1 MAKKKSIHT
10 ALVSTTILLGAA
22 LSPEVMAQFN
32 KYRSRTKFAKPKTET
47 QKDNSTTEESM
58 PPSSGKSAKALLD
71 SPQDTTNFVAGDEE
85 ADSEGS
91 DNGSSDES
99 SSSSRSSKSKS
110 DVFGRTNK
118 TTAPTSVDKKY
129 SNLNPETAF
138 GPEVIQG
145 FDFNNVSILDLTK
158 FMQKTT
164 GLNLIL
170 DKDIKGTIT
179 ISSPT
184 PITVGDAWKAYLQAL
199 SIHGYSIVKSG
210 AYYTIVNNRDI
221 RYSPT
226 TMYTGTYS
234 PNTENYV
241 MQIISLK
248 YVNSREVANSFRPF
262 MSRYGRII
270 EIKQTN
276 TVIVQE
282 TGTHINRLMK
292 LIKFIDIPGHEESL
306 QIIKVKNSSAQEI
319 AGLLDKILKGNANDA
334 KFKTSATTGQTSQ
347 INISRII
354 AEPRTN
360 SIIAMANSDGAREL
374 RDLILKLDVKVV
386 AAGSGQIHVYYLN
399 YGDAEALAKT
409 LSSLIGNSS
418 KGGMAGGITRFSN
431 AAGGAATSET
441 LFNSEVKVTA
451 DKDNN
456 ALVVTASPTDYDT
469 VRTVIAKLD
478 IPRDQVYVEGLMM
491 ETQVNKG
498 RGFGISLIGAYGSG
512 ATQKAGFGNTSDL
525 ISLMTNNIT
534 NLSGLF
540 VGGGVGPSRT
550 LTTPDG
556 KSINVNSVNGL
567 ITAIATHSST
577 NVLATPQILTL
588 DNVEGAFENGEQV
601 PVLETTNA
609 ANGSTQTSVKQ
620 QKVALT
626 LKITP
631 QINKV
636 TRFIKLKIDQ
646 KIEDFSSRA
655 LPAGVQNN
663 GVGTV
668 IRSLAT
674 TVVVRDKDTIAM
686 GGLMRD
692 KETNTVNKVPL
703 LGDIPVLGWLFKNT
717 AKSVEKVNLLF
728 FMTPKILASYEKAN
742 SENVKD
748 LLNRRQAHL
757 KNAVGDDDAFAN
769 TAKGLYDKAKKQGE
783 GPLYD
788 TTETAKYMDKHNPLP
803 SSEIL
808 PEIPEVKTEDKPVLT
823 PVESPAPIEHA
834 AEGVNIEQDAPD
846 YQTIIQKT
854 QEKTPEAVI
863 Q

>member
-1 MAKKKSIHT
+1 MTKKNVWQTNVLT
-10 ALVSTTILLGAA
+10 ATILITAGT
-22 LSPEVMAQFN
+22 SPEVLAQFD
-32 KYRSRTKFAKPKTET
+32 KYKSKTKFNKTKAPAAPT
-47 QKDNSTTEESM
+47 AAPSDNISIPDT
-58 PPSSGKSAKALLD
+58 GKSATSLL
-71 SPQDTTNFVAGDEE
+71 QDTTNFVPGDEE
-85 ADSEGS
+85 GE
-91 DNGSSDES
+91 DES
-99 SSSSRSSKSKS
+99 ESTTNDGDTEQGDDSSGSGRDTFGRAGSKSTKPS
-110 DVFGRTNK
+110 TVE
-118 TTAPTSVDKKY
+118 KKY
-129 SNLNPETAF
+129 VNLNPETAF
-138 GPEVIQG
+138 GPEVVTS
-145 FDFNNVSILDLTK
+145 FDFPNVSILDLTK
-158 FMQKTT
+158 HMQKLT

-170 DKDIKGTIT
+170 DKDIKGKIS

-184 PITVGDAWKAYLQAL
+184 PITIGDAWKAYLQAL
-199 SIHGYSIVKSG
+199 SINGYSLVKSG

-226 TMYTGTYS
+226 TMYTGTYT

-241 MQIISLK
+241 MQIIPLK

-319 AGLLDKILKGNANDA
+319 AGLLDKILKGNATDN
-334 KFKTSATTGQTSQ
+334 KFKTSAATGQTSQ
-347 INISRII
+347 VNISRII

-374 RDLILKLDVKVV
+374 RDLILKLDVKIV

-409 LSSLIGNSS
+409 LASLVGNAP
-418 KGGMAGGITRFSN
+418 KPGAMGGLTRFTSP
-431 AAGGAATSET
+431 GSTTATTET
-441 LFNSEVKVTA
+441 IFNSEVKITA

-469 VRTVIAKLD
+469 MKTVIAKLD

-491 ETQVNKG
+491 ETQVSKANS
-498 RGFGISLIGAYGSG
+498 FGITLLGATGSG
-512 ATQKAGFGNTSDL
+512 SLQKYGTGNQADL
-525 ISLMTNNIT
+525 SNLLSNNIT

-540 VGGGVGPSRT
+540 FGGGVGKQYDIPGPNGST
-550 LTTPDG
+550 I
-556 KSINVNSVNGL
+556 KVNSVNGL
-567 ITAIATHSST
+567 ISAIATQSGT

-601 PVLETTNA
+601 PILETTNA
-609 ANGSTQTSVKQ
+609 SNGTTQTSVKQ

-631 QINKV
+631 QINKA

-717 AKSVEKVNLLF
+717 VKSVEKVNLLF
-728 FMTPKILASYEKAN
+728 FMTPKILAPYDKGN
-742 SENVKD
+742 SENMKD

-757 KNAVGDDDAFAN
+757 KNATTDDDAFAT
-769 TAKGLYDKAKKQGE
+769 TAKSLYDKAKKQNE

-788 TTETAKYMDKHNPLP
+788 TSETAKYQERNQ
-803 SSEIL
+803 
-808 PEIPEVKTEDKPVLT
+808 IPDAINENFPDED
-823 PVESPAPIEHA
+823 
-834 AEGVNIEQDAPD
+834 QAPD
-846 YQTIIQKT
+846 YQQIIQKVN
-854 QEKTPEAVI
+854 EKNPATL
-863 Q
+863 

>member
-1 MAKKKSIHT
+1 MTKKNVWCT
-10 ALVSTTILLGAA
+10 GVLSTTFLLTAGI
-22 LSPEVMAQFN
+22 SPEVMAQFD
-32 KYRSRTKFAKPKTET
+32 KYKSKTKFNKTKPAAKASPVQAQPLVQDDISIPDT
-47 QKDNSTTEESM
+47 
-58 PPSSGKSAKALLD
+58 GKSAKSLL
-71 SPQDTTNFVAGDEE
+71 QDTSNFVPGDEE
-85 ADSEGS
+85 GEGGPDDMS
-91 DNGSSDES
+91 ADNGSDDGGDTS
-99 SSSSRSSKSKS
+99 SGER
-110 DVFGRTNK
+110 DTFGRSGEK
-118 TTAPTSVDKKY
+118 TVRPSKIDKKY
-129 SNLNPETAF
+129 VNLNPETAF
-138 GPEVIQG
+138 GPEVVTS
-145 FDFNNVSILDLTK
+145 FDFPNVTILDLTK
-158 FMQKTT
+158 HMQKLT

-170 DKDIKGTIT
+170 DKDIKGKIS

-184 PITVGDAWKAYLQAL
+184 PITIGDAWKAYLQAL
-199 SIHGYSIVKSG
+199 SINGYSLVKSG

-226 TMYTGTYS
+226 TMYTGTYT

-241 MQIISLK
+241 MQIIPLK

-319 AGLLDKILKGNANDA
+319 AGLLDKILKGNAADN
-334 KFKTSATTGQTSQ
+334 KFKTSTATGQTSQ
-347 INISRII
+347 VNISRII

-374 RDLILKLDVKVV
+374 RDLILKLDVKIV

-409 LSSLIGNSS
+409 LASLVGNAP
-418 KGGMAGGITRFSN
+418 KAGATSGLTRFTST
-431 AAGGAATSET
+431 AGSTATSET
-441 LFNSEVKVTA
+441 LFNSEVKITA

-469 VRTVIAKLD
+469 VKTVIAKLD

-491 ETQVNKG
+491 ETQVSKANK
-498 RGFGISLIGAYGSG
+498 FGITLLGATGTGNLQRFGSG
-512 ATQKAGFGNTSDL
+512 DQGALTNLLS
-525 ISLMTNNIT
+525 NNIT

-540 VGGGVGPSRT
+540 FGGGVGKSYDVT
-550 LTTPDG
+550 GADG
-556 KSINVNSVNGL
+556 KSIKVNTVNGL
-567 ITAIATHSST
+567 ITAIASQSGT

-601 PVLETTNA
+601 PILETTNA
-609 ANGSTQTSVKQ
+609 SNGTTQTSVKQ

-631 QINKV
+631 QINKA

-717 AKSVEKVNLLF
+717 EKSVEKVNLLF
-728 FMTPKILASYEKAN
+728 FMTPKILAPYEKGN

-757 KNAVGDDDAFAN
+757 KNTVSDNDAFAT

-788 TTETAKYMDKHNPLP
+788 TAETARYQERNQ
-803 SSEIL
+803 L
-808 PEIPEVKTEDKPVLT
+808 PEATTNESIPD
-823 PVESPAPIEHA
+823 AIE
-834 AEGVNIEQDAPD
+834 APD
-846 YQTIIQKT
+846 YQQIIQKAN
-854 QEKTPEAVI
+854 EKNQPSSIE
-863 Q
+863 

>member
-1 MAKKKSIHT
+1 MSKNAWLTPVLSATLVIT
-10 ALVSTTILLGAA
+10 AG
-22 LSPEVMAQFN
+22 LSPDVMAQFD
-32 KYRSRTKFAKPKTET
+32 KYKSKTRFNNSKLPVKPAGAP
-47 QKDNSTTEESM
+47 TTPQAQEDISI
-58 PPSSGKSAKALLD
+58 PNTGKSAKSLL
-71 SPQDTTNFVAGDEE
+71 QDTTNFVQGDEE
-85 ADSEGS
+85 GGPDDTADNSDSGGDASDSSGEGTGR
-91 DNGSSDES
+91 DT
-99 SSSSRSSKSKS
+99 
-110 DVFGRTNK
+110 FGRK
-118 TTAPTSVDKKY
+118 GDKSVKPSKIDKKY
-129 SNLNPETAF
+129 VNLNPETAF
-138 GPEVIQG
+138 GPEVVTS
-145 FDFNNVSILDLTK
+145 FDFPNVSILDLTK
-158 FMQKTT
+158 HMQKLT

-170 DKDIKGTIT
+170 DKDIKGKIS

-184 PITVGDAWKAYLQAL
+184 PITIGDAWKAYLQAL
-199 SIHGYSIVKSG
+199 SINGYSLVKSG

-226 TMYTGTYS
+226 TMYTGTYT

-241 MQIISLK
+241 MQIIPLK

-319 AGLLDKILKGNANDA
+319 AGLLDKILKGNAADN
-334 KFKTSATTGQTSQ
+334 KFKTSSTTGQTSQ
-347 INISRII
+347 VNISRII

-374 RDLILKLDVKVV
+374 RDLILKLDVKIV

-399 YGDAEALAKT
+399 YGDSEALAKT
-409 LSSLIGNSS
+409 LSSLVGNVP
-418 KGGMAGGITRFSN
+418 KAGGLGGLTRFSSPN
-431 AAGGAATSET
+431 SSTATTET
-441 LFNSEVKVTA
+441 LFNSEVKITA

-469 VRTVIAKLD
+469 VKTVIAKLD

-491 ETQVNKG
+491 ETQVSKVNK
-498 RGFGISLIGAYGSG
+498 FGVTLLG
-512 ATQKAGFGNTSDL
+512 ATGTGPLQRAGTGNQGDL
-525 ISLMTNNIT
+525 TALLTNNIT
-534 NLSGLF
+534 SLSGLF
-540 VGGGVGPSRT
+540 IGGGIGHTYDVPGPGG
-550 LTTPDG
+550 TTI
-556 KSINVNSVNGL
+556 KVNSVNGL
-567 ITAIATHSST
+567 VSAIANLSGT

-588 DNVEGAFENGEQV
+588 DNVEGNFESGENV
-601 PVLETTNA
+601 PTTETTNTPT
-609 ANGSTQTSVKQ
+609 GSQTSSKL
-620 QKVALT
+620 QKVTLS

-631 QINKV
+631 QINKA

-646 KIEDFSSRA
+646 KIEDFSNRPLAAS
-655 LPAGVQNN
+655 AGG

-717 AKSVEKVNLLF
+717 EKSVEKVNLLF
-728 FMTPKILASYEKAN
+728 FMTPKILAPYEKGNA
-742 SENVKD
+742 ENVKD

-757 KNAVGDDDAFAN
+757 KNTVGDDDAFA
-769 TAKGLYDKAKKQGE
+769 TTVKGLYDKAKKQGQ

-788 TTETAKYMDKHNPLP
+788 IAETAKYQERNQ
-803 SSEIL
+803 L
-808 PEIPEVKTEDKPVLT
+808 PEAIESVGDKNTEQT
-823 PVESPAPIEHA
+823 SPQIE
-834 AEGVNIEQDAPD
+834 APD
-846 YQTIIQKT
+846 YQQIIQKAN
-854 QEKTPEAVI
+854 EKTPESSV

>member
-1 MAKKKSIHT
+1 MTKKNVWLSP
-10 ALVSTTILLGAA
+10 LLTTTLIASAG
-22 LSPEVMAQFN
+22 LSPEVMAQFD
-32 KYRSRTKFAKPKTET
+32 KYKSKTKFNKLSSPKA
-47 QKDNSTTEESM
+47 
-58 PPSSGKSAKALLD
+58 PPSSANPLPQENITIPDTGKSAKSLL
-71 SPQDTTNFVAGDEE
+71 QDTTNFVPGDEDNADE
-85 ADSEGS
+85 ESGVAASDGESDSEEGTGR
-91 DNGSSDES
+91 DT
-99 SSSSRSSKSKS
+99 
-110 DVFGRTNK
+110 FGRTSPK
-118 TTAPTSVDKKY
+118 SAKPSKVDKKY
-129 SNLNPETAF
+129 VNLNPETAF
-138 GPEVIQG
+138 GPEVVTS
-145 FDFNNVSILDLTK
+145 FDFPNVSILDLTK
-158 FMQKTT
+158 HMQKLT

-170 DKDIKGTIT
+170 DKDIKGKISISTPAPIT
-179 ISSPT
+179 I
-184 PITVGDAWKAYLQAL
+184 GDAWKAYLQAL
-199 SIHGYSIVKSG
+199 SINGYSLVKSG

-226 TMYTGTYS
+226 TMYTGTYT

-241 MQIISLK
+241 MQIIPLK

-334 KFKTSATTGQTSQ
+334 KFKTSSATGQTSQ
-347 INISRII
+347 VNISRII

-374 RDLILKLDVKVV
+374 RDLILKLDVKIV

-399 YGDAEALAKT
+399 YGDAEALSKT
-409 LSSLIGNSS
+409 LSSLVGNAPR
-418 KGGMAGGITRFSN
+418 AGGIGGLSRFTSPTS
-431 AAGGAATSET
+431 GGAATTET
-441 LFNSEVKVTA
+441 LFNSEVKITA

-469 VRTVIAKLD
+469 VKTVISKLD

-491 ETQVNKG
+491 ETQVSKG
-498 RGFGISLIGAYGSG
+498 QGFGISLIGAYGSG
-512 ATQKAGFGNTSDL
+512 GAQKAGYGNTNDL
-525 ISLMTNNIT
+525 MSLMTNNIT

-540 VGGGVGPSRT
+540 VGAGIGGTKT
-550 LTTPDG
+550 LSTPDG
-556 KSINVNSVNGL
+556 KSIQVSSVNGL
-567 ITAIATHSST
+567 ITAIATHNTT

-588 DNVEGAFENGEQV
+588 DNVEGAFESGEQV
-601 PVLETTNA
+601 PILETTNA
-609 ANGSTQTSVKQ
+609 ANGTTQTSVKQ

-631 QINKV
+631 QINKA

-646 KIEDFSSRA
+646 KIEDFSSRQ

-692 KETNTVNKVPL
+692 KENNTVNKVPL

-717 AKSVEKVNLLF
+717 TKSVEKVNLLF
-728 FMTPKILASYEKAN
+728 FMTPKILAPYEKGNA
-742 SENVKD
+742 ENVKE

-757 KNAVGDDDAFAN
+757 KNTVGDTDAFAT

-788 TTETAKYMDKHNPLP
+788 VSETEKYKERNDMNETGPA
-803 SSEIL
+803 SQA
-808 PEIPEVKTEDKPVLT
+808 EV
-823 PVESPAPIEHA
+823 
-834 AEGVNIEQDAPD
+834 PD
-846 YQTIIQKT
+846 YQQIIQKAN
-854 QEKTPEAVI
+854 EKTAPSTV

>member
-1 MAKKKSIHT
+1 MKNDSKVQGLTVKALTVSMLLT
-10 ALVSTTILLGAA
+10 AG
-22 LSPEVMAQFN
+22 LSPEVFAQFD
-32 KYRSRTKFAKPKTET
+32 KYKSRTRFNKPAAPAN
-47 QKDNSTTEESM
+47 NSDISIPDT
-58 PPSSGKSAKALLD
+58 GKSATQLLD
-71 SPQDTTNFVAGDEE
+71 KASDDSFSPSAGSLDDGEDGDAGDEMASDDSDGGDEGE
-85 ADSEGS
+85 ARGS
-91 DNGSSDES
+91 DS
-99 SSSSRSSKSKS
+99 
-110 DVFGRTNK
+110 FGRK
-118 TTAPTSVDKKY
+118 GRATTKPSKIDKKY
-129 SNLNPETAF
+129 VNLNPETAF
-138 GPEVIQG
+138 GPEVVTS
-145 FDFNNVSILDLTK
+145 FDFPNVSILDLTK
-158 FMQKTT
+158 HMQKLT

-170 DKDIKGTIT
+170 DKDIKGKIS

-184 PITVGDAWKAYLQAL
+184 PITIGDAWKAYLQAL
-199 SIHGYSIVKSG
+199 SINGYSLVKSG
-210 AYYTIVNNRDI
+210 AFYTIVNNRDI

-226 TMYTGTYS
+226 TMYTGTYT

-241 MQIISLK
+241 MQIIPLK

-319 AGLLDKILKGNANDA
+319 AGLLDKILKGNSADSKIRANA
-334 KFKTSATTGQTSQ
+334 STGAVSGGTQV
-347 INISRII
+347 NISRII

-360 SIIAMANSDGAREL
+360 SIIAMANSEGAKEL
-374 RDLILKLDVKVV
+374 ISLINKLDVKVV

-399 YGDAEALAKT
+399 YGDAEALSKT
-409 LSSLIGNSS
+409 LSSLVSNAPR
-418 KGGMAGGITRFSN
+418 AGGSGGLTRFSSPT
-431 AAGGAATSET
+431 ASTATTAT
-441 LFNSEVKVTA
+441 LFNNEVKITA

-456 ALVVTASPTDYDT
+456 ALVVTASPTDYET
-469 VRTVIAKLD
+469 VKVVIAKLD
-478 IPRDQVYVEGLMM
+478 VPRDQVYVEGLMM
-491 ETQVNKG
+491 ETNVNKQNA
-498 RGFGISLIGAYGSG
+498 FGISVLAAYGSG
-512 ATQKAGFGNTSDL
+512 SAQRAGYGNTSDL
-525 ISLMTNNIT
+525 LSLMTNNIT

-540 VGGGVGPSRT
+540 VGGGVGHKMDIPG
-550 LTTPDG
+550 PDG
-556 KSINVNSVNGL
+556 KTITVNSVNGL
-567 ITAIATHSST
+567 VTAIATNSAT

-588 DNVEGAFENGEQV
+588 DNVEGVFESGEKV
-601 PVLETTNA
+601 PVLKTTNTA
-609 ANGSTQTSVKQ
+609 SGTSQTAVEQ
-620 QKVALT
+620 QTVALT

-646 KIEDFSSRA
+646 KIEDFSNRQ
-655 LPAGVQNN
+655 LPANVQNN

-668 IRSLAT
+668 IRALNT

-717 AKSVEKVNLLF
+717 SKSVEKVNLLF
-728 FMTPKILASYEKAN
+728 FMTPKILASYEKTN

-748 LLNRRQAHL
+748 LLNRRQSHL
-757 KNAVGDDDAFAN
+757 KNVSGDDEAFS
-769 TAKGLYDKAKKQGE
+769 TTVKGLYEKAKKQGE

-788 TTETAKYMDKHNPLP
+788 TSEASQYKDQNEATSDDFSVNNDILNTPPTE
-803 SSEIL
+803 
-808 PEIPEVKTEDKPVLT
+808 
-823 PVESPAPIEHA
+823 
-834 AEGVNIEQDAPD
+834 APD
-846 YQTIIQKT
+846 YQEILKKVETKDVVKVEA
-854 QEKTPEAVI
+854 EKNNKPASV

>member
-1 MAKKKSIHT
+1 MEKNKMSKNAWLTPVLSATLVIT
-10 ALVSTTILLGAA
+10 AG
-22 LSPEVMAQFN
+22 LSPDVMAQFD
-32 KYRSRTKFAKPKTET
+32 KYKSKTRFNNSKLPVKPAGAP
-47 QKDNSTTEESM
+47 TTPQAQEDISI
-58 PPSSGKSAKALLD
+58 PNTGKSAKSLL
-71 SPQDTTNFVAGDEE
+71 QDTTNFVQGDEE
-85 ADSEGS
+85 GGPDDTADNSDSGGDASDSSGEGTGR
-91 DNGSSDES
+91 DT
-99 SSSSRSSKSKS
+99 
-110 DVFGRTNK
+110 FGRK
-118 TTAPTSVDKKY
+118 GDKSVKPSKIDKKY
-129 SNLNPETAF
+129 VNLNPETAF
-138 GPEVIQG
+138 GPEVVTS
-145 FDFNNVSILDLTK
+145 FDFPNVSILDLTK
-158 FMQKTT
+158 HMQKLT

-170 DKDIKGTIT
+170 DKDIKGKIS

-184 PITVGDAWKAYLQAL
+184 PITIGDAWKAYLQAL
-199 SIHGYSIVKSG
+199 SINGYSLVKSG

-226 TMYTGTYS
+226 TMYTGTYT

-241 MQIISLK
+241 MQIIPLK

-319 AGLLDKILKGNANDA
+319 AGLLDKILKGNAADN
-334 KFKTSATTGQTSQ
+334 KFKTSSTTGQTSQ
-347 INISRII
+347 VNISRII

-374 RDLILKLDVKVV
+374 RDLILKLDVKIV

-399 YGDAEALAKT
+399 YGDSEALAKT
-409 LSSLIGNSS
+409 LSSLVGNVP
-418 KGGMAGGITRFSN
+418 KAGGLGGLTRFSSPN
-431 AAGGAATSET
+431 SSTATTET
-441 LFNSEVKVTA
+441 LFNSEVKITA

-469 VRTVIAKLD
+469 VKTVIAKLD

-491 ETQVNKG
+491 ETQVSKVNK
-498 RGFGISLIGAYGSG
+498 FGVTLLG
-512 ATQKAGFGNTSDL
+512 ATGTGPLQRAGTGNQGDL
-525 ISLMTNNIT
+525 TALLTNNIT
-534 NLSGLF
+534 SLSGLF
-540 VGGGVGPSRT
+540 IGGGIGHTYDVPGPGG
-550 LTTPDG
+550 TTI
-556 KSINVNSVNGL
+556 KVNSVNGL
-567 ITAIATHSST
+567 VSAIANLSGT

-588 DNVEGAFENGEQV
+588 DNVEGNFESGENV
-601 PVLETTNA
+601 PTTETTNTPT
-609 ANGSTQTSVKQ
+609 GSQTSSKL
-620 QKVALT
+620 QKVTLS

-631 QINKV
+631 QINKA

-646 KIEDFSSRA
+646 KIEDFSNRPLAAS
-655 LPAGVQNN
+655 AGG

-717 AKSVEKVNLLF
+717 EKSVEKVNLLF
-728 FMTPKILASYEKAN
+728 FMTPKILAPYEKGNA
-742 SENVKD
+742 ENVKD

-757 KNAVGDDDAFAN
+757 KNTVGDDDAFA
-769 TAKGLYDKAKKQGE
+769 TTVKGLYDKAKKQGQ

-788 TTETAKYMDKHNPLP
+788 IAETAKYQERNQ
-803 SSEIL
+803 L
-808 PEIPEVKTEDKPVLT
+808 PEAIESVGDKNTEQT
-823 PVESPAPIEHA
+823 SPQIE
-834 AEGVNIEQDAPD
+834 APD
-846 YQTIIQKT
+846 YQQIIQKAN
-854 QEKTPEAVI
+854 EKTPESSV

>member
-1 MAKKKSIHT
+1 MKKIEMNNNRW
-10 ALVSTTILLGAA
+10 
-22 LSPEVMAQFN
+22 LSPVLSATLILSAGLSPDVMAQFD
-32 KYRSRTKFAKPKTET
+32 KYKSKTKFSKT
-47 QKDNSTTEESM
+47 KASSPIKKNSAMTPESISI
-58 PPSSGKSAKALLD
+58 PDTSKSAKSLLK
-71 SPQDTTNFVAGDEE
+71 DTTNFVQ
-85 ADSEGS
+85 S
-91 DNGSSDES
+91 DDES
-99 SSSSRSSKSKS
+99 SGGEEGGDTSGES
-110 DVFGRTNK
+110 DGSNALGDNENSGPDTFGRPGTNGVK
-118 TTAPTSVDKKY
+118 PNKIDKKY
-129 SNLNPETAF
+129 VNLNPETAF
-138 GPEVIQG
+138 GPEVVTS
-145 FDFNNVSILDLTK
+145 FDFPNVSILDLTK
-158 FMQKTT
+158 HMQKLT

-170 DKDIKGTIT
+170 DKDIKGKIS

-184 PITVGDAWKAYLQAL
+184 PITIGDAWKAYLQAL
-199 SIHGYSIVKSG
+199 SINGYSLVKTG

-226 TMYTGTYS
+226 TMYTGTYT

-241 MQIISLK
+241 MQIIPLK

-319 AGLLDKILKGNANDA
+319 AGLLDKILKGNAADN
-334 KFKTSATTGQTSQ
+334 KFKTSSTTGQTSQ
-347 INISRII
+347 VNISRII

-374 RDLILKLDVKVV
+374 RDLILKLDVKIV

-399 YGDAEALAKT
+399 YGDSEALSKT
-409 LSSLIGNSS
+409 LSSLVGNAP
-418 KGGMAGGITRFSN
+418 KAGGLGGLTRFASPTSN
-431 AAGGAATSET
+431 TATTET
-441 LFNSEVKVTA
+441 LFNSEVKITA

-456 ALVVTASPTDYDT
+456 ALVVTASPTDYET
-469 VRTVIAKLD
+469 VKAVISKLD

-491 ETQVNKG
+491 ETQVSKLNK
-498 RGFGISLIGAYGSG
+498 FGVTILG
-512 ATQKAGFGNTSDL
+512 ATGAGSLQKVGTGNQGDL
-525 ISLMTNNIT
+525 TALLTNNIT
-534 NLSGLF
+534 SLSGLF
-540 VGGGVGPSRT
+540 VGGGIGHSYSVPGPGGT
-550 LTTPDG
+550 NIT
-556 KSINVNSVNGL
+556 VNSVNGL
-567 ITAIATHSST
+567 ISAIANLNGT

-588 DNVEGAFENGEQV
+588 DNVEGQFESGEKV
-601 PVLETTNA
+601 PTTETTNTPT
-609 ANGSTQTSVKQ
+609 GSQTSSKLQTVT
-620 QKVALT
+620 LS

-631 QINKV
+631 QINKA

-646 KIEDFSSRA
+646 KIEDFSNRPLASN
-655 LPAGVQNN
+655 AGG

-717 AKSVEKVNLLF
+717 EKSVEKVNLLF
-728 FMTPKILASYEKAN
+728 FMTPKILAPYEKGN

-757 KNAVGDDDAFAN
+757 KNTLTGEDPFGTTV
-769 TAKGLYDKAKKQGE
+769 KGLYDKAKKQGQ

-788 TTETAKYMDKHNPLP
+788 TAETSKYKERNQ
-803 SSEIL
+803 L
-808 PEIPEVKTEDKPVLT
+808 PESQGIEADKNN
-823 PVESPAPIEHA
+823 EAASPQI
-834 AEGVNIEQDAPD
+834 DAPD
-846 YQTIIQKT
+846 YQQIIQNAN
-854 QEKTPEAVI
+854 EKTPASTV